1 MNIKKRE
8 LYWAGLAMAV
18 VAAALVIYFAL
29 KNFHVIS
36 GGIGTFMRAL
46 TPFVYGAVLAYLLLP
61 CYNLFVKLFERKI
74 KKDSLAKGLAV
85 VVCLIFLLILLFIIA
100 GYILPELVISIYEV
114 AQNTAISQNAWAFI
128 SWLDELIAENPEMQT
143 RIHAWA
149 ERAYDYVANWVKT
162 DFLGDVTKIAGDVA
176 SGAFGVAK
184 VLMNLFVGVVVMIY
198 IFMDKNHFVAQ
209 TKKLCYSIFP
219 TNAAN
224 TIIEKTRFANQ
235 AFGGFIS
242 GKILESAI
250 IGVIGFVLCFITG
263 MPYPLLLAVIIGV
276 TNLIPFFGP
285 FIGAV
290 PTGLLVVLVE
300 PFKLAIFVVIIL
312 VIQFLDNYVLG
323 PKILSGSTGL
333 NSFWVLFAILIG
345 GGLFGFVGMLIGV
358 PVFAVIYN
366 IISSAVNYFLG
377 KKGLSKVTADYE
389 VIEKVDPQSKKFVGE
404 VEV

>member
-1 MNIKKRE
+1 M
-8 LYWAGLAMAV
+8 
-18 VAAALVIYFAL
+18 
-29 KNFHVIS
+29 
-36 GGIGTFMRAL
+36 
-46 TPFVYGAVLAYLLLP
+46 
-61 CYNLFVKLFERKI
+61 
-74 KKDSLAKGLAV
+74 
-85 VVCLIFLLILLFIIA
+85 
-100 GYILPELVISIYEV
+100 

-128 SWLDELIAENPEMQT
+128 SWLDELIAESPEMQA

-149 ERAYDYVANWVKT
+149 ERAYAYIADWVKT
-162 DFLGDVTKIAGDVA
+162 EFLGDITKIAGDVA

-219 TNAAN
+219 TKAAN

-235 AFGGFIS
+235 AFGGFIN
-242 GKILESAI
+242 GKILESALIGI
-250 IGVIGFVLCFITG
+250 IGFILCFACG
-263 MPYPLLLAVIIGV
+263 MPYPLLLAVILGV

-300 PFKLAIFVVIIL
+300 PFKLVIFIGIIL
-312 VIQFLDNYVLG
+312 ILQFLDNYVLG

-358 PVFAVIYN
+358 PVFAVLYN
-366 IISSAVNYFLG
+366 IVSSLVNYLLG
-377 KKGLSKVTADYE
+377 KKGLSKITADYE
-389 VIEKVDPQSKKFVGE
+389 IIEKVDPQSKKFVGE
-404 VEV
+404 VES